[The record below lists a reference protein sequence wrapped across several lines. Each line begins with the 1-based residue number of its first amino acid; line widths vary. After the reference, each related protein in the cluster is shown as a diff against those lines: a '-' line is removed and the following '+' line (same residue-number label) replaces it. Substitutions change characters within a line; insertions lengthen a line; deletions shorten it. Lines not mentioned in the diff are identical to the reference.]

1 MSNSSNNLKNLILVA
16 LLICSISMNLNK
28 NHLKPSMN
36 QIIFLEQ
43 NSTSVILNDTNTET
57 GKNRTIN
64 STSERILKE
73 YNPVDGEFQYNKNH
87 SIEIL
92 VILFFALILFRII
105 VYYLTP
111 SNVFL
116 KKCFSDLIFNT
127 FSYFLAISIL
137 IIVLSLTMTIPKF
150 TWAGIIII
158 AFTFVFFWI
167 LFLSLNIILGYFMC
181 EKWKIL
187 ESQANNFS
195 KIFINFRKNKNRL

>member
-28 NHLKPSMN
+28 NQLKPSMN

-43 NSTSVILNDTNTET
+43 NSTTSVILNDTNTET
-57 GKNRTIN
+57 AKNTKIN

-92 VILFFALILFRII
+92 VILFLALILFRII
-105 VYYLTP
+105 VYYFTP
-111 SNVFL
+111 TNVFF

-127 FSYFLAISIL
+127 FSYFLAIAIL

-181 EKWKIL
+181 EKWKML
-187 ESQANNFS
+187 ESQASNFS
-195 KIFINFRKNKNRL
+195 KIFIYFRKN